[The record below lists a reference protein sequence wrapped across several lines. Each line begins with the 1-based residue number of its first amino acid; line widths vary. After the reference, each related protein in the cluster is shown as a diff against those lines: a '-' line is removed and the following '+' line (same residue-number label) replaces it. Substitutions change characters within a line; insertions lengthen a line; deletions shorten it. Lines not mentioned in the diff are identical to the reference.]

1 VRGLIVVNYH
11 SVLTIRSGINRYAPY
26 PPRSLTDSLGR
37 EVEKFDQLYD
47 AMESRLVSYHLLQIE
62 VRLPIMSKASSDR
75 CARTRLSP

>member
-1 VRGLIVVNYH
+1 MAIHYH
-11 SVLTIRSGINRYAPY
+11 RILTICSGINRYVPY

-62 VRLPIMSKASSDR
+62 VRLPIMPKASGDR
-75 CARTRLSP
+75 CARTRPSP